1 MILAHLLSE
10 RMKNDT
16 EVPGDLAI
24 FVATDRAGEVAG
36 RPEYEIVHH

>member
-16 EVPGDLAI
+16 EVAGYLAR
-24 FVATDRAGEVAG
+24 FVAKANGQED
-36 RPEYEIVHH
+36 

>member
-16 EVPGDLAI
+16 ELTGYLAI
-24 FVATDRAGEVAG
+24 FVAKAVGSLVW
-36 RPEYEIVHH
+36 

>member
-16 EVPGDLAI
+16 ELTGYLAI
-24 FVATDRAGEVAG
+24 FVAKEDGAPSRQVG
-36 RPEYEIVHH
+36 